1 MDDSITHILGI
12 DGPIAE
18 RLEGYEPRGEQVE
31 MACAVDRAM
40 ESGAHLFVEAGT
52 GVGKS
57 FAYLVPA
64 IVRAMRSG
72 KKVVVAT
79 NTIALQEQLVKKDIP
94 ILLDALAEGK
104 RLSEEE
110 GERDGLEAHP
120 TRGRED
126 DGLEAHPTEEGE
138 GKRECKAVLVK
149 GRGNYMSIR
158 RLRLASER
166 RNKLFVDG
174 ASRRSLDVIEEWAY
188 GTEDGTL
195 SSLPSVERMAVWNS
209 VQSDS
214 TNCMGRKCPHH
225 GDCFY
230 QAARKEME
238 DADLLICNHAL
249 FFSDMALRMQGDGGG
264 SGGKGF
270 LPSYDH
276 VVLDEAHAV
285 EDAAADHFGV
295 SLTEGRVGFLLR
307 QLYQE
312 STQRGYL
319 AQLALVTGD
328 IEPVDKAILLVREA
342 QRASDAFF
350 DSLNRKLVSGG
361 LVNGRVRSAGVV
373 ENVLSPAMNDVC
385 LRLKRLKDDV
395 TNDADRFEL
404 NAFAVRAKEISD
416 QAETLIEQTAE
427 KCVYWIE
434 TSGQPGRGG
443 VRVTIA
449 CSPTEVAPLLKEH
462 LFGGEASVVLTSATL
477 TTREVGEDETPEHAE
492 TAFAHC
498 LSRLGGEG
506 ASVLQL
512 GSPFDYGSQV
522 EVFVDASVP
531 TPRRGAVS
539 ASGESF
545 EEAIASRVHDH
556 VVATDGG
563 AFVLFTSFRLLYQ
576 TADVLRR
583 PLEAMGYRVWV
594 QGKDGPRTQML
605 DEFREHDRG
614 VLFGASSFW
623 QGVDVRGDRLRNVI
637 ITRLPFEPP
646 DRPIVEARNELI
658 RERGGDPFRDDS
670 LPRAVIRFKQGF
682 GRLIRSS
689 TDSGRV
695 VVLDPRIVTTGY
707 GKAFRN
713 AIPQGVELIRVGAKV

>member
-1 MDDSITHILGI
+1 MSRDVEMLLGV
-12 DGPIAE
+12 DGPIAD
-18 RLEGYEPRGEQVE
+18 RLEGYEPRREQVE

-94 ILLDALAEGK
+94 ILLDALAGIGGIGRGGDEEKTPSDRCAATSPGSPGEEQE
-104 RLSEEE
+104 SEQE
-110 GERDGLEAHP
+110 P
-120 TRGRED
+120 
-126 DGLEAHPTEEGE
+126 
-138 GKRECKAVLVK
+138 RECKAVLVK

-166 RNKLFVDG
+166 RDKLFVDG

-249 FFSDMALRMQGDGGG
+249 FFSDMALRMMGN
-264 SGGKGF
+264 GKGF
-270 LPSYDH
+270 LPAYDH

-312 STQRGYL
+312 QTQRGYL

-350 DSLNRKLVSGG
+350 DSLNRKMVSGG
-361 LVNGRVRSAGVV
+361 LVNGRVRAPGVV
-373 ENVLSPAMNDVC
+373 ENVLSPAMNDLC
-385 LRLKRLKDDV
+385 LRLKRLKDGV

-416 QAETLIEQTAE
+416 QTETLIEQTAE

-492 TAFAHC
+492 TAFMHC

-512 GSPFDYGSQV
+512 GSPFEYASQV

-531 TPRRGAVS
+531 SPGRGRGRAGS
-539 ASGESF
+539 PSHQGGESF

-594 QGKDGPRTQML
+594 QGKDGPRTQIL

-713 AIPQGVELIRVGAKV
+713 SIPQGVELIRVGAEVQ